1 MTYDKFIQ
9 NILDTRGRFG
19 VPAGE
24 YKERHHIIP
33 KCLGGT
39 NPPINVVKCPGC
51 GWRHEQR
58 ESITYVPF
66 PVDEA
71 AVLTINREEM
81 TIDALGL

>member
-1 MTYDKFIQ
+1 MTVI
-9 NILDTRGRFG
+9 
-19 VPAGE
+19 E
-24 YKERHHIIP
+24 YTCP
-33 KCLGGT
+33 KCGKILLHEIIDT
-39 NPPINVVKCPGC
+39 YPPINVVKCPGC
-51 GWRHEQR
+51 GWRHEQL